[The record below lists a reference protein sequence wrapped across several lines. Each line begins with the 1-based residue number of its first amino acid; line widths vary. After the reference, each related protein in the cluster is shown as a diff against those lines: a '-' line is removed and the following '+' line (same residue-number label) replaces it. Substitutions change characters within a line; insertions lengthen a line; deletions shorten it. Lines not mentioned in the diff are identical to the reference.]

1 MICNCQCK
9 NKDAD
14 GINGS
19 LVLPNP
25 INYAVPLGTRV
36 LRTKSLGQDGKPI
49 AFACGQETDW
59 VPGTYEVWDTKPD
72 STDEWWDWKA
82 YPDPDT
88 APKEMLMWK
97 VVLRADFSGEQI
109 LPNGTV
115 SYDGGPLEGTDML
128 EDILHWFNGRCKV
141 IRTA

>member
-1 MICNCQCK
+1 MSCNCQCK
-9 NKDAD
+9 NKAAD
-14 GINGS
+14 GISGI

-25 INYAVPLGTRV
+25 ITYTVPLGTRV

-49 AFACGQETDW
+49 TFACRQETDW
-59 VPGTYEVWDTKPD
+59 VPGTYEVWNTRPD

-88 APKEMLMWK
+88 APKEMLMWS
-97 VVLRADFSGEQI
+97 VVLQDDFSGKQI
-109 LPNGTV
+109 LPDGTV
-115 SYDGGPLEGTDML
+115 SYNGGPLEGTDML
-128 EDILHWFNGRCKV
+128 EGILHWFNGRCKV